1 MNEKVHLHTS
11 GLCVRFVPVSSP
23 YSAGELGE
31 APRSWSLL
39 VETLLVEVLWLG
51 TLLVETLWLGSLLVE
66 TLQLGT
72 LLVETLWLGTLLV
85 ETLRLG
91 TLLVETLLVGEVL
104 TVPHPVPHTSP
115 PHGLPNGF

>member
-11 GLCVRFVPVSSP
+11 GLCVRFVPLSSP

-39 VETLLVEVLWLG
+39 VETLLVE
-51 TLLVETLWLGSLLVE
+51 TLRLGSLLVE
-66 TLQLGT
+66 T